1 LALRLIGF
9 PGIVTECGPS
19 MQGECILNS
28 ESSTAAFR
36 ALLAGWRSSA
46 LQRAVLALVMPTHK
60 RHLAR
65 GLQLLGSTTYR
76 RAKPFESDRP
86 A

>member
-1 LALRLIGF
+1 
-9 PGIVTECGPS
+9 
-19 MQGECILNS
+19 
-28 ESSTAAFR
+28 
-36 ALLAGWRSSA
+36 
-46 LQRAVLALVMPTHK
+46 MPTHK